1 MSGAYAFINDKKQN
15 LYSFRDSLPD
25 GNGARSKFDLL
36 NPGISPFSIVLPG
49 QLIVVGD
56 ESTSM
61 CTPGDNLLA
70 FYARDVRESLIATD
84 HASATVLTQNYDA
97 LQSIM
102 SYGSIGIGSVT
113 SAWSSHLAQVEGT
126 LKDINDAYLRWRA
139 GTLTKDQFVARRQS
153 LFSVLDGQLRG
164 IGRWGTGLKNNSTI
178 KKMLGI
184 SSKSFIRW
192 GEVANYAR
200 NVKRINN
207 VARTLSG
214 GTAIGVAL
222 DVSAGLMEIGEACS
236 AGREQQCTKAKFVE
250 VGKMMVG
257 MPVAWRAGAFAGP
270 AAAQL
275 CLRIAGP
282 TRGASIIACGIAGGA
297 IVGWGAGKGGSVAG
311 GSLGTMLYEGLW
323 LGNE

>member
-1 MSGAYAFINDKKQN
+1 
-15 LYSFRDSLPD
+15 
-25 GNGARSKFDLL
+25 
-36 NPGISPFSIVLPG
+36 
-49 QLIVVGD
+49 
-56 ESTSM
+56 
-61 CTPGDNLLA
+61 
-70 FYARDVRESLIATD
+70 
-84 HASATVLTQNYDA
+84 LTQNYDV

-153 LFSVLDGQLRG
+153 LFSVLDGQLRS

-275 CLRIAGP
+275 CLRMAGP

>member
-1 MSGAYAFINDKKQN
+1 MSGAYAFINDEKQN
-15 LYSFRDSLPD
+15 LSSFRDNLPN
-25 GNGARSKFDLL
+25 GSGARTKFDQL
-36 NPGISPFSIVLPG
+36 NPAISLFSIVLPG

-56 ESTSM
+56 DSTRM
-61 CTPGDNLLA
+61 CTPEDNLLA
-70 FYARDVRESLIATD
+70 PYARDVRQSLIATD
-84 HASATVLTQNYDA
+84 HASARVLIQNYDV

-113 SAWSSHLAQVEGT
+113 SAWSAHLSQVEST
-126 LKDINDAYLRWRA
+126 LKDINDAYQRWRA
-139 GTLTKDQFVARRQS
+139 GSLTKDQFVARRQT
-153 LFSVLDGQLRG
+153 LFNVLDGQLRG

-184 SSKSFIRW
+184 SSKRFLLT

-257 MPVAWRAGAFAGP
+257 IPTSVTIGGIGAKAAVSMCFRMAGP
-270 AAAQL
+270 S
-275 CLRIAGP
+275 
-282 TRGASIIACGIAGGA
+282 RGASLVVCGIAGGA
-297 IVGWGAGKGGSVAG
+297 TGGWLGGAG
-311 GSLGTMLYEGLW
+311 GSKVGEHFSNW
-323 LGNE
+323 LHELVDDE

>member
-1 MSGAYAFINDKKQN
+1 
-15 LYSFRDSLPD
+15 
-25 GNGARSKFDLL
+25 
-36 NPGISPFSIVLPG
+36 
-49 QLIVVGD
+49 
-56 ESTSM
+56 
-61 CTPGDNLLA
+61 
-70 FYARDVRESLIATD
+70 
-84 HASATVLTQNYDA
+84 
-97 LQSIM
+97 
-102 SYGSIGIGSVT
+102 
-113 SAWSSHLAQVEGT
+113 
-126 LKDINDAYLRWRA
+126 
-139 GTLTKDQFVARRQS
+139 
-153 LFSVLDGQLRG
+153 
-164 IGRWGTGLKNNSTI
+164 
-178 KKMLGI
+178 MLGI

-275 CLRIAGP
+275 CLRMAGP